1 MNKKIHL
8 AILAAAVSFSICGCS
23 LSKKTPT
30 PEELLENPFGDDVK
44 NVSASYN
51 VTADGSISMN
61 AFLGSSTDEKTTTE
75 NQNTNDASSDSTGS
89 MDVSAG
95 LEGTCYY
102 SDSLSYTEGSVNY
115 SFGGI
120 SGNEPY
126 KVYMVTN
133 EGSRVTYT
141 YDNDDAVWEKKD
153 YDADT
158 GKAIKSLNKD
168 VFESLSE
175 VEVDK
180 KSDDAYYKITGT
192 VNAKKIKEI
201 ASESDDSI
209 NETDSSAGSSVA
221 DMSENVLSDSDLEKI
236 KLDVDMS
243 FNKNK
248 QIKNICVSISPDN
261 KIESMKIN
269 DFSISVTIDQINGDA
284 ISIPDEVVSSA
295 TDAGDTE
302 ISTEENTTEGKDIT
316 VSDSN
321 STETPDI
328 SAKNPEE
335 SNAKKETTE
344 VETSENSNDTDI
356 YEVTDTNED
365 TLAMLVFGVD
375 SVTNSDISSA
385 ISAAGLNIPSDDVL
399 SAMTNLLNSYT
410 VSKLTANLTSY
421 NMWNDSNK
429 MAIVYFYGLGVFS
442 LDDLVSYGIN
452 ADEITTKYTELIL
465 QE

>member
-8 AILAAAVSFSICGCS
+8 AILAVAVSLSICGCG

-51 VTADGSISMN
+51 VTVDGCISMN
-61 AFLGSSTDEKTTTE
+61 AFLGPSADEETTIE
-75 NQNTNDASSDSTGS
+75 DQSTNDTSDDSDDS
-89 MDVSAG
+89 MDVTAG

-102 SDSLSYTEGSVNY
+102 SDSLSYTEGSIKY
-115 SFGGI
+115 SFFGI
-120 SGNEPY
+120 NGSEPY
-126 KVYMVTN
+126 KVYMATDEN
-133 EGSRVTYT
+133 SRVTYT
-141 YDNDDAVWEKKD
+141 YDNDDATWTKDD
-153 YDADT
+153 YDTDT

-168 VFESLSE
+168 IFESLSE

-180 KSDDAYYKITGT
+180 KSDDAYYKFTGS

-201 ASESDDSI
+201 SSEAGNSTS
-209 NETDSSAGSSVA
+209 ETDSSTGSSVA
-221 DMSENVLSDSDLEKI
+221 DMSKNALSDNDLEKI
-236 KLDVDMS
+236 KFDVDLS
-243 FNKNK
+243 FDKNRQLK
-248 QIKNICVSISPDN
+248 SICVSINPDN

-269 DFSISVTIDQINGDA
+269 DFSVSVTIEQINGDA

-295 TDAGDTE
+295 MDANNTGS
-302 ISTEENTTEGKDIT
+302 STEENTTEEKNLT

-328 SAKNPEE
+328 SARTPEE
-335 SNAKKETTE
+335 SGAEKETTE
-344 VETSENSNDTDI
+344 EETSEESNDTDI

-375 SVTNSDISSA
+375 SVTNTDISSA
-385 ISAAGLNIPSDDVL
+385 ISAAGLNIPGDDVL
-399 SAMTNLLNSYT
+399 SAMANLLNSYT

-429 MAIVYFYGLGVFS
+429 MAMVYFYGLGVFS
-442 LDDLVSYGIN
+442 LEDLVSYGIDAN
-452 ADEITTKYTELIL
+452 EITTKYTELIP